1 MEKYV
6 LGNEAPFVR
15 KLKRLAVALIGIG
28 VVGSVAGLALN
39 LSHFMLSYL
48 VAAMVVGGI
57 SVTAL
62 FFVMIQFLSRA
73 GWSVL
78 IRRVPEFLSALTP
91 LMLVVF
97 LPLLLDVWGLHTI
110 FEWTHK
116 EVVAQDHIL
125 QSKSPYLNEV
135 FFTIRTLI
143 YVLAWFWMYRVII
156 GNSLRQDETPDP
168 APTLVNFKRS
178 APFVVLYGL
187 TLTFAAF
194 DYLMSLQPH
203 WYSTIFGV
211 YYFAGS
217 FVATIAVIVI
227 FVVLLKEGGY
237 LPEVTTEH
245 YHNLG
250 KYLFAFTVFW
260 TYIAFSQYF
269 LIWYGNIPEEILF
282 YLRRYEPGWIVV
294 SWALLFVHFIIPFVL
309 LLPQKSKRNPKML
322 VFVASLI
329 LVIHYFEMHWVAVAA
344 HHQTFTFGYE
354 EVAALALLAGVWLW
368 LVARRFERYS
378 LVPVHDPFLEE
389 SKEAIS
395 WGNVEP

>member
-6 LGNEAPFVR
+6 LGNAAPFVQ
-15 KLKRLAVALIGIG
+15 KLKRLALILIVIG
-28 VVGSVAGLALN
+28 AIGSVAGIILN
-39 LSHFMLSYL
+39 YSHFMLSYL
-48 VAAMVVGGI
+48 VAVMVVGGI

-62 FFVMIQFLSRA
+62 FFVMVQFLTRA

-78 IRRVPEFLSALTP
+78 IRRVPEFLSAFTP
-91 LMLVVF
+91 FLIFAF
-97 LPLLLDVWGLHTI
+97 LPILFDAWVTHSI

-116 EVVAQDHIL
+116 EVVMQDHVL
-125 QSKSPYLNEV
+125 QSKAPYLNEV
-135 FFTIRTLI
+135 FFTVRTLI
-143 YVLAWFWMYRVII
+143 YVLAWFWMYRIII
-156 GNSLRQDETPDP
+156 GNSLRQDETTDI
-168 APTLVNFKRS
+168 APTLTNFKRS
-178 APFVVLYGL
+178 GPFVVLYGL

-211 YYFAGS
+211 YFFAGS
-217 FVATIAVIVI
+217 FVATIALITI

-237 LPEVTTEH
+237 LPGVTVEH

-322 VFVASLI
+322 LFVSAMI

-344 HHQTFTFGYE
+344 HHKTFTFGYE
-354 EVAALALLAGVWLW
+354 EIAAIALLGGIFLW
-368 LVARRFERYS
+368 IVARQFAKHS
-378 LVPVHDPFLEE
+378 LVPVQDPFLEE
-389 SKEAIS
+389 SKEAVS
-395 WGNVEP
+395 WGNAS

>member
-6 LGNEAPFVR
+6 LGNAAPFVQ
-15 KLKRLAVALIGIG
+15 KLKRLALILIVIG
-28 VVGSVAGLALN
+28 AIGSVAGIILN
-39 LSHFMLSYL
+39 YSHFMLSYL
-48 VAAMVVGGI
+48 VAVMVVGGI

-62 FFVMIQFLSRA
+62 FFVMVQFLTRA

-78 IRRVPEFLSALTP
+78 IRRVPEFLSAFTP
-91 LMLVVF
+91 FLIFAF
-97 LPLLLDVWGLHTI
+97 LPILFDAWVTHSI

-116 EVVAQDHIL
+116 EVVMQDHVL
-125 QSKSPYLNEV
+125 QSKAPYLNEV
-135 FFTIRTLI
+135 FFTVRTLI

-156 GNSLRQDETPDP
+156 GNSLRQDETTDI
-168 APTLVNFKRS
+168 APTLTNFKRS
-178 APFVVLYGL
+178 GPFVVLYGL

-211 YYFAGS
+211 YFFAGS
-217 FVATIAVIVI
+217 FVATIALITI

-237 LPEVTTEH
+237 LPGVTVEH

-322 VFVASLI
+322 LFVSAMI

-344 HHQTFTFGYE
+344 HHKTFTFGYE
-354 EVAALALLAGVWLW
+354 EIAAIALLGGIFLW
-368 LVARRFERYS
+368 IVARQFAKHS
-378 LVPVHDPFLEE
+378 LVPVQDPFLEE
-389 SKEAIS
+389 SKEAVS
-395 WGNVEP
+395 WGNAS

>member
-6 LGNEAPFVR
+6 LGNNASFVQ
-15 KLKRLAVALIGIG
+15 KLKRLALVLIVIG
-28 VVGSVAGLALN
+28 AIGCVAGIVLN
-39 LSHFMLSYL
+39 YSHLMLSYL
-48 VAAMVVGGI
+48 VAVMVVGGI

-62 FFVMIQFLSRA
+62 FFVMIQFLTRA

-78 IRRVPEFLSALTP
+78 IRRVPEFLSAFTP
-91 LMLVVF
+91 FLIFAF
-97 LPLLLDVWGLHTI
+97 LPLLLDVWATHSV

-125 QSKSPYLNEV
+125 QSKTPYLNEI
-135 FFTIRTLI
+135 FFTVRTLI

-156 GNSLRQDETPDP
+156 GNSLRQDDTNDIT
-168 APTLVNFKRS
+168 PTLTNFKRS
-178 APFVVLYGL
+178 GPFVVLYGV

-211 YYFAGS
+211 YFFAGS
-217 FVATIAVIVI
+217 FVATMALITI

-237 LPEVTTEH
+237 LPGVTIEH

-309 LLPQKSKRNPKML
+309 LLPQKSKRNPRML
-322 VFVASLI
+322 VFVSAII
-329 LVIHYFEMHWVAVAA
+329 LAIHYFEMHWVAVAA
-344 HHQTFTFGYE
+344 HHKTFTFGYE
-354 EVAALALLAGVWLW
+354 EIAAIALLGGGFLW
-368 LVARRFERYS
+368 VVARQFEKHS
-378 LVPVHDPFLEE
+378 LIPVQDPFLEE
-389 SKEAIS
+389 SKEAVS
-395 WGNVEP
+395 WGNAS

>member
-1 MEKYV
+1 MERYV
-6 LGNEAPFVR
+6 LGNNAPFVQ
-15 KLKRLAVALIGIG
+15 KLKRLALILIVIG
-28 VVGSVAGLALN
+28 AIGSVAGIILN
-39 LSHFMLSYL
+39 YSHFMLSYL
-48 VAAMVVGGI
+48 VAVMVVGGI

-62 FFVMIQFLSRA
+62 FFVMIQFLTRA

-78 IRRVPEFLSALTP
+78 IRRVPEFLAAFTP
-91 LMLVVF
+91 FLIFAF
-97 LPLLLDVWGLHTI
+97 LPILFDTWVTHSI

-116 EVVAQDHIL
+116 EVVMQDHVL
-125 QSKSPYLNEV
+125 QSKAPYLNEI
-135 FFTIRTLI
+135 FFTIRTLL

-156 GNSLRQDETPDP
+156 GNSLRQDETTDI
-168 APTLVNFKRS
+168 APTLTNFKRS
-178 APFVVLYGL
+178 GPFVVLYGL

-211 YYFAGS
+211 YFFAGS
-217 FVATIAVIVI
+217 FVATIALITI

-237 LPEVTTEH
+237 LPGVTVEH

-322 VFVASLI
+322 LFVSAMI

-344 HHQTFTFGYE
+344 HYKTFTFGYE
-354 EVAALALLAGVWLW
+354 EIAAIALLGGIFLW
-368 LVARRFERYS
+368 ITAQRFAKYN
-378 LVPVHDPFLEE
+378 LIPAQDPFLEE
-389 SKEAIS
+389 SKEAVS
-395 WGNVEP
+395 WGNAS

>member
-1 MEKYV
+1 MERYV
-6 LGNEAPFVR
+6 LGNNAPFVQ
-15 KLKRLAVALIGIG
+15 KLKRLALILIVIG
-28 VVGSVAGLALN
+28 AIGSVAGIILN
-39 LSHFMLSYL
+39 YSHFMLSYL
-48 VAAMVVGGI
+48 VAVMVVGGI

-62 FFVMIQFLSRA
+62 FFVMVQFLTRA

-78 IRRVPEFLSALTP
+78 IRRVPEFLAAFTP
-91 LMLVVF
+91 FLIFAF
-97 LPLLLDVWGLHTI
+97 LPILFDTWVTHSI

-116 EVVAQDHIL
+116 EVVMQDHVL
-125 QSKSPYLNEV
+125 QSKAPYLNEI
-135 FFTIRTLI
+135 FFTIRTLL

-156 GNSLRQDETPDP
+156 GNSLRQDETTDI
-168 APTLVNFKRS
+168 APTLTNFKRS
-178 APFVVLYGL
+178 GPFVVLYGL

-211 YYFAGS
+211 YFFAGS
-217 FVATIAVIVI
+217 FVATIALITI

-237 LPEVTTEH
+237 LPGVTVEH

-282 YLRRYEPGWIVV
+282 YLRRYGPGWIVV

-322 VFVASLI
+322 LFVSAMI

-344 HHQTFTFGYE
+344 HYKTFTFGYE
-354 EVAALALLAGVWLW
+354 EIAAIALLGGIFLW
-368 LVARRFERYS
+368 ITAQRFAKYN
-378 LVPVHDPFLEE
+378 LIPAQDPFLEE
-389 SKEAIS
+389 SKEAVS
-395 WGNVEP
+395 WGNAS

>member
-6 LGNEAPFVR
+6 LGNAAPFVQ
-15 KLKRLAVALIGIG
+15 KLKRLALILIVIG
-28 VVGSVAGLALN
+28 AIGSVAGIILN
-39 LSHFMLSYL
+39 YSHFMLSYL
-48 VAAMVVGGI
+48 VAVMVVGGI

-62 FFVMIQFLSRA
+62 FFVMIQFLTRA

-78 IRRVPEFLSALTP
+78 IRRVPEFLSAFTP
-91 LMLVVF
+91 FLIFAF
-97 LPLLLDVWGLHTI
+97 LPILFDAWVTHSI

-116 EVVAQDHIL
+116 EVVMQDHVL
-125 QSKSPYLNEV
+125 QSKAPYLNEV
-135 FFTIRTLI
+135 FFTVRTLI

-156 GNSLRQDETPDP
+156 GNSLRQDETTDI
-168 APTLVNFKRS
+168 APTLTNFKRS
-178 APFVVLYGL
+178 GPFVVLYGL

-211 YYFAGS
+211 YFFAGS
-217 FVATIAVIVI
+217 FVATIALITI

-237 LPEVTTEH
+237 LPGVTVEH

-322 VFVASLI
+322 AFVSAMI

-344 HHQTFTFGYE
+344 HHKTFTFGYE
-354 EVAALALLAGVWLW
+354 EIAAIALLGGVFLW
-368 LVARRFERYS
+368 IVARQFAKHS
-378 LVPVHDPFLEE
+378 LVPVQDPFLEE
-389 SKEAIS
+389 SKEAVS
-395 WGNVEP
+395 WGNAS

>member
-6 LGNEAPFVR
+6 LGNAAPFVQ
-15 KLKRLAVALIGIG
+15 KLKRLALILIVIG
-28 VVGSVAGLALN
+28 AIGSVAGIILN
-39 LSHFMLSYL
+39 YSHFMLSYL
-48 VAAMVVGGI
+48 VAVMVVGGI

-62 FFVMIQFLSRA
+62 FFVMIQFLTRA
-73 GWSVL
+73 GWSAL
-78 IRRVPEFLSALTP
+78 IRRVPEFLSAFTP
-91 LMLVVF
+91 FLIFAF
-97 LPLLLDVWGLHTI
+97 LPILFDAWVTHSI

-116 EVVAQDHIL
+116 EVVMQDHVL
-125 QSKSPYLNEV
+125 QSKAPYLNEV
-135 FFTIRTLI
+135 FFTVRTLI

-156 GNSLRQDETPDP
+156 GNSLRQDETTDI
-168 APTLVNFKRS
+168 APTLTNFKRS
-178 APFVVLYGL
+178 GPFVVLYGL

-211 YYFAGS
+211 YFFAGS
-217 FVATIAVIVI
+217 FVATIALITI

-237 LPEVTTEH
+237 LPGVTVEH

-322 VFVASLI
+322 LFVSAII

-344 HHQTFTFGYE
+344 HHKTFTFGYE
-354 EVAALALLAGVWLW
+354 EIAAIALLGGIFLW
-368 LVARRFERYS
+368 IVARQFAKHS
-378 LVPVHDPFLEE
+378 LVPVQDPFLEE
-389 SKEAIS
+389 SKEAVS
-395 WGNVEP
+395 WGNAS